1 MKSFHLRRMIGL
13 VPITLLAACS
23 AQQCDPNHADLFT
36 GIGCSAG
43 DGYQQR
49 TATLNTQ
56 RDFLRME
63 AEQAQNNATAAQ
75 NNAAIAQNSVTQAAA
90 RLQAFKNKNA
100 ALRKQLSQLAQQK
113 RINSTQYQTS
123 LNTLNTASKL
133 ANSHDDAKAAE
144 AAKQQDALVDT
155 LSHL

>member
-1 MKSFHLRRMIGL
+1 MKSFHHWRMIGL
-13 VPITLLAACS
+13 VPMALLAACS

-43 DGYQQR
+43 SGYQQR

-56 RDFLRME
+56 RDLLRAE
-63 AEQAQNNATAAQ
+63 AEQAQDNATAAQ
-75 NNAAIAQNSVTQAAA
+75 NKAAIAQNSVTQERA

-100 ALRKQLSQLAQQK
+100 ALRKQLSQLAQQN
-113 RINSTQYQTS
+113 RISPTQYQNS
-123 LNTLNTASKL
+123 LNTLNSASKM
-133 ANSHDDAKAAE
+133 ANSHDATKAAE

-155 LSHL
+155 LSQL

>member
-1 MKSFHLRRMIGL
+1 
-13 VPITLLAACS
+13 
-23 AQQCDPNHADLFT
+23 
-36 GIGCSAG
+36 
-43 DGYQQR
+43 
-49 TATLNTQ
+49 
-56 RDFLRME
+56 ME

-113 RINSTQYQTS
+113 RISSTQYQTS